1 AVGSSMNGARR
12 WIVVGGFQFQ
22 PVEFTKLALI
32 MYISSLISNKGER
45 IRSFK
50 KGLLPILIVVS
61 FISLLIMKQPDFGA
75 VLMLLF
81 ICLTVMIVGGV
92 QMRQLAV
99 LFLAVL
105 PVIIYLAFSQ
115 SYRLQR
121 IASFMNP
128 YDDQQGSGY
137 QLIQSIYAL
146 AHGGVT
152 GTGFGHGIQK
162 LFYLPEAHTD
172 FIFAVIGEE
181 FGFLGSC
188 LVVFVFFVLVVRGFM
203 AALRSDDPFAIMLG
217 TGIVSMIFISV
228 YA

>member
-1 AVGSSMNGARR
+1 
-12 WIVVGGFQFQ
+12 
-22 PVEFTKLALI
+22 
-32 MYISSLISNKGER
+32 
-45 IRSFK
+45 
-50 KGLLPILIVVS
+50 
-61 FISLLIMKQPDFGA
+61 
-75 VLMLLF
+75 
-81 ICLTVMIVGGV
+81 
-92 QMRQLAV
+92 
-99 LFLAVL
+99 
-105 PVIIYLAFSQ
+105 YLAFSQ

-217 TGIVSMIFISV
+217 TGIVSMIFIQFMLNLGAVTGLLPITGVPLPFVS
-228 YA
+228 YGGSSLILCMASTGIILSISRDNYRRQQLQGSGRKGIHKE